1 MKCPKCGM
9 NYEGSECPNCKVA
22 SFFDKSRAFQTE
34 QEFDEYLKE
43 QNNKKLKSHVNRW
56 SVAFC
61 VLLVFSILF
70 AVAYVF
76 GVFVDS
82 RDIQIIFGTASNSCF
97 IASVL
102 CLLFYYLSDIR
113 RQLILLNQ
121 KK

>member
-9 NYEGSECPNCKVA
+9 KYEGSECPNCKVA